1 MLGFGA
7 TDSDRVAA
15 ESKRTQR
22 HGTEIQSIVVCGHGH
37 GSTAQQCGAAAPYA
51 AYARPLLLWLL
62 AAMLEIGLKYVRPRP
77 AARAGGVQNHAGTA
91 VNAFL
96 AIVVP

>member
-1 MLGFGA
+1 MVAGAEDAICCCLPTKRITMLGFGA

-51 AYARPLLLWLL
+51 ARPLLLYGCWLRCWTL
-62 AAMLEIGLKYVRPRP
+62 D
-77 AARAGGVQNHAGTA
+77 
-91 VNAFL
+91 
-96 AIVVP
+96 